1 MNRLLIVIS
10 TVVFMA
16 ALLNG
21 GTALFM
27 DGDGDFMQ
35 LFEPIVDQ
43 APFTV
48 EGWAMMAGTGG
59 GLYAENCLFEQRNR
73 ETTFGAATATLLAKN
88 AHQDE
93 ASFELRD
100 SESDRIKLAGSI
112 QSFQEWHHYAGVVDN
127 EKITFY
133 IDGIVVNF
141 VNYHFTG
148 AFNTGIDNLS
158 IGRHAYLDIVAGYF
172 NGYIDELRIWDT
184 ARSEQQIRD
193 GMFATVDLNDEEEAS
208 HLLAYWRF
216 DDFYEFWK
224 NSVQYVGVK
233 DLSGNE
239 HHGAFVDD
247 ATLID
252 EEPIAVTISAFT
264 VTVTAH
270 GNKLEWKVDR
280 ELNHAGYNIYRS
292 ENEETDYT
300 KINHTLILA
309 WDGFSAFNGTY
320 EYLDNV
326 SGRYFYKLEAVE
338 MDGSTQMFGPY
349 CVDSATESEIASDI
363 PEVFELYQ
371 NYPNPFNPTTMIQ
384 FYAPFAAQGSL
395 AIHDFLGRRVAML
408 VNGGISPGLNTFYWA
423 GTDENGDVVS
433 AGLYLCRLDVSLE
446 NGGRRTII
454 RKMTLLK

>member
-27 DGDGDFMQ
+27 DGDGDFIK

-48 EGWAMMAGTGG
+48 EGWAMMAGPGG

-73 ETTFGAATATLLAKN
+73 ETTFGAATVTLLAKN

-216 DDFYEFWK
+216 DDFYEF
-224 NSVQYVGVK
+224 
-233 DLSGNE
+233 L
-239 HHGAFVDD
+239 
-247 ATLID
+247 
-252 EEPIAVTISAFT
+252 
-264 VTVTAH
+264 
-270 GNKLEWKVDR
+270 
-280 ELNHAGYNIYRS
+280 
-292 ENEETDYT
+292 
-300 KINHTLILA
+300 
-309 WDGFSAFNGTY
+309 
-320 EYLDNV
+320 
-326 SGRYFYKLEAVE
+326 
-338 MDGSTQMFGPY
+338 
-349 CVDSATESEIASDI
+349 
-363 PEVFELYQ
+363 PEVNILEELLKG
-371 NYPNPFNPTTMIQ
+371 MSAK
-384 FYAPFAAQGSL
+384 YAFRAQQCRCPSSWCAAGRSL
-395 AIHDFLGRRVAML
+395 
-408 VNGGISPGLNTFYWA
+408 SPGHTGGFGHSPRSSRRHCRRLPGWMQ
-423 GTDENGDVVS
+423 GDKFK
-433 AGLYLCRLDVSLE
+433 
-446 NGGRRTII
+446 T
-454 RKMTLLK
+454 